1 MNQYVLS
8 AVLGCPQNTGGRE
21 GSRAVSKTGQ
31 TRGRGGKQCWASGNR
46 GEDGLLV
53 LLKGQVHSNPFF
65 RPHLGQCLL
74 DPRLVA
80 LHHLQEGCYLFNCL
94 SLEISSN
101 ICLGLSRQS
110 TPHPFDLEWLHQGSD
125 LHLAH
130 LRAGRLCILQRLFQ
144 GIKTN
149 DSSTDFYLHCCFS
162 NCLICQHIQGWCGP
176 SWRPPSSR
184 CLMFR

>member
-65 RPHLGQCLL
+65 R
-74 DPRLVA
+74 
-80 LHHLQEGCYLFNCL
+80 
-94 SLEISSN
+94 
-101 ICLGLSRQS
+101 
-110 TPHPFDLEWLHQGSD
+110 LHQGSD
-125 LHLAH
+125 HHLAH
-130 LRAGRLCILQRLFQ
+130 LLAGRRCILQRLFQ
-144 GIKTN
+144 GIGTN
-149 DSSTDFYLHCCFS
+149 NYSTNIYLYHSCFS
-162 NCLICQHIQGWCGP
+162 SVLICRYIQGWCCP

-184 CLMFR
+184 CFMFRQKIPHFPSFTQNCLLPI